1 MAFSSLS
8 KVKAIDLPSYCHA
21 VILDSRGDEGYEAE
35 AIEWVGEIQCPVA
48 LICLCNDFSQ
58 VLNYKD
64 RLQLVDDIV
73 MIDALQPGELPVRIT
88 RAIENRRADLGRRQ
102 DQELL
107 TALLHNVPDSI
118 YFKDRDCCFIERG
131 RVGAPTSL

>member
-1 MAFSSLS
+1 
-8 KVKAIDLPSYCHA
+8 
-21 VILDSRGDEGYEAE
+21 
-35 AIEWVGEIQCPVA
+35 